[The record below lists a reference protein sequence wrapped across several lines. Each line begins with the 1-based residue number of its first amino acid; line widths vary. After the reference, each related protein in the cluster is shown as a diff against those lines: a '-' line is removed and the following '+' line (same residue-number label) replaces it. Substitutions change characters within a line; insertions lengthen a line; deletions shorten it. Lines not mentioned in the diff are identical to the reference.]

1 MCSGLAEGGEVR
13 LALCSAQAYLP
24 QVSYPL
30 YCHTHYPSSRVW
42 STWNLVQQLGLQNW

>member
-13 LALCSAQAYLP
+13 LALPRPNLP
-24 QVSYPL
+24 QISHPL